1 MTVNTDHL
9 QHMLF
14 DTLSAERPAVI
25 AAVPPHRR
33 VLTPAE
39 VKAGET
45 TRVAR
50 EFTDAEAV
58 ARHAQVAR
66 LKQARLERQAE
77 EKAAKAAEPPAKKG
91 RKRA

>member
-1 MTVNTDHL
+1 MASRTDDL
-9 QHMLF
+9 SRLWF
-14 DTLSAERPAVI
+14 DDLSPGRPAAV

-45 TRVAR
+45 TRAAR
-50 EFTDAEAV
+50 EFTDAEAE

-66 LKQARLERQAE
+66 LRQARLEREAE
-77 EKAAKAAEPPAKKG
+77 ERAAKAAPAPKAK
-91 RKRA
+91 RKR